1 MAVNVVS
8 RGEECLPL
16 FDRFIFGGGEQQ
28 DNLSAVAFQREEIQL
43 LLSTAFDSLLFASNN
58 GLHYEIE
65 SFLQRL
71 NDKFSLYLNARMIW
85 QKSPS
90 FHTAWSH
97 TMPDNIE
104 KMERFSF
111 QFIQIFQNSY
121 RMLMPPHSLLTRKK
135 YLKCNVYF
143 DYNSKLPSVIV
154 LFIFNKDQE
163 KLVSFWDK
171 NCW

>member
-58 GLHYEIE
+58 DLHYEIE

-71 NDKFSLYLNARMIW
+71 NDKFSLYLNARMI
-85 QKSPS
+85 
-90 FHTAWSH
+90 
-97 TMPDNIE
+97 
-104 KMERFSF
+104 
-111 QFIQIFQNSY
+111 
-121 RMLMPPHSLLTRKK
+121 
-135 YLKCNVYF
+135 
-143 DYNSKLPSVIV
+143 
-154 LFIFNKDQE
+154 
-163 KLVSFWDK
+163 
-171 NCW
+171 

>member
-1 MAVNVVS
+1 MKRFQMYTIWINIQGAFVITIYGNEVYKRLKFHLSFSFMAVNVVS

-28 DNLSAVAFQREEIQL
+28 DNLSAVAFQREKIQL
-43 LLSTAFDSLLFASNN
+43 LLSRTFDSLLFASNN
-58 GLHYEIE
+58 DLHYEIE

-97 TMPDNIE
+97 TMPDNIG

-111 QFIQIFQNSY
+111 QFI
-121 RMLMPPHSLLTRKK
+121 
-135 YLKCNVYF
+135 
-143 DYNSKLPSVIV
+143 
-154 LFIFNKDQE
+154 
-163 KLVSFWDK
+163 
-171 NCW
+171 